1 MMGRNRSIAMIHYC
15 ILARSVAAA
24 ASSRFAPVQRG
35 AFAKHQLSQ
44 AAFSHLPSNQ
54 PPTRR
59 KISTTSVGHRHQNR
73 YERFRTCL
81 KAKLK
86 PSNSQHGFQDLMAV
100 AKTTMEMLSSSRRS
114 FNRTWARM
122 SPLIE
127 LVVLAS
133 MQDDER
139 VVNSKTNAHP
149 KAMRSIADIGCDH
162 GLLTLSL
169 ASIAWSA
176 SQSFDASTDREC
188 LSRVTGSDISSN
200 ALSNAILSLDKANES
215 LSRRAT
221 SDGSDKID
229 ALGSIKLPIDFRVGN
244 GLSTMRPG
252 EADGVI
258 LSGMGVHTMIEILR
272 NNELDSLGTNYLFLQ
287 PTNSRP
293 RHLLMLYDALQNNG
307 HHWRLRDEKIVFL
320 GGRWYINSFFQRGQA
335 YETATTHFP
344 GDFLSNDD
352 IMSRTT
358 CESYVTHHI
367 NWLRQDYK
375 NKAQLEKD
383 DERWLNHICKG
394 NVNADRND
402 ACEWYRSNAIYE

>member
-1 MMGRNRSIAMIHYC
+1 
-15 ILARSVAAA
+15 
-24 ASSRFAPVQRG
+24 
-35 AFAKHQLSQ
+35 
-44 AAFSHLPSNQ
+44 
-54 PPTRR
+54 
-59 KISTTSVGHRHQNR
+59 
-73 YERFRTCL
+73 
-81 KAKLK
+81 
-86 PSNSQHGFQDLMAV
+86 
-100 AKTTMEMLSSSRRS
+100 
-114 FNRTWARM
+114 
-122 SPLIE
+122 
-127 LVVLAS
+127 

-215 LSRRAT
+215 LSRRA
-221 SDGSDKID
+221 
-229 ALGSIKLPIDFRVGN
+229 
-244 GLSTMRPG
+244 TMRPG

-344 GDFLSNDD
+344 GDLLSKNDIKPRAAYD
-352 IMSRTT
+352 
-358 CESYVTHHI
+358 SYVTHHI

-383 DERWLNHICKG
+383 DERWLNHICKD
-394 NVNADRND
+394 NENADWND